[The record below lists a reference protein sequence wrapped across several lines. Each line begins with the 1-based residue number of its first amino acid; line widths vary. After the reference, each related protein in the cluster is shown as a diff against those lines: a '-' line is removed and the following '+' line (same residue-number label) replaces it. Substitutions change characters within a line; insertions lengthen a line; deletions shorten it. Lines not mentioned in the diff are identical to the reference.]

1 MIDRPRLL
9 DIKYV
14 FDALLDLAALLYN
27 AAPLLKGSGAHLLQS
42 PKATTGLG
50 RSDPS
55 CCLLLDEWW
64 RR

>member
-27 AAPLLKGSGAHLLQS
+27 ATPLLKGSGAHLLQS
-42 PKATTGLG
+42 PKATTGLR

-55 CCLLLDEWW
+55 CWLLLDEWW

>member
-14 FDALLDLAALLYN
+14 FDALLDLAALLYD

-42 PKATTGLG
+42 P
-50 RSDPS
+50 
-55 CCLLLDEWW
+55 
-64 RR
+64 